1 MRTLET
7 KLALLKQDL
16 RSKSEKLK
24 HEERISERKPI
35 NNQFFKNRKQVYRLM
50 KGNNVI
56 VEKLP
61 EKEAIEKFG
70 KMFRKTTQVLMIKQN
85 G

>member
-7 KLALLKQDL
+7 ELALLKQDL